1 MRLPQPE
8 NAYDMGSIY
17 VEKNNL
23 WRVIAPTATGP
34 QEYNTGGEMEMW
46 ISRDQGKHWTK
57 IKQLTGNSDYNH
69 TYARRPV
76 NAHPGFYAFWA
87 DGHGR
92 QPSESRLYFSDAKG
106 NVYRLPEKMTG
117 ESARPELYHPGN

>member
-1 MRLPQPE
+1 
-8 NAYDMGSIY
+8 MGSIY

-23 WRVIAPTATGP
+23 WRIIAPTAAGP

-46 ISRDQGKHWTK
+46 ISRDQGKNWTK
-57 IKQLTGNSDYNH
+57 IKQLTRNSDYNH

-92 QPSESRLYFSDAKG
+92 QPSESRLYFSNKKG
-106 NVYRLPEKMTG
+106 NVYRLPEKMAG
-117 ESARPELYHPGN
+117 ESAKPALYRPEN